1 MGVVGRQHCTGH
13 CCGTKNP
20 QGKDPCTCR
29 RRLQRKILRGRT
41 MPSVRKPLGIP
52 VLDLCC
58 PSKPS
63 SRQGLYKWFI
73 LFLTFIVYMA
83 YHMSRKPISVVKNSK
98 EFLDCSNKESCESW
112 VSKMNGTSEESA
124 KGDLA
129 NLDLAYLIS
138 YAGFM
143 FVSGWVAERMDLRY
157 FLSGGM
163 ILSGVVTFFFGFA
176 YTAGIHGFGYLIAM
190 QVLSG
195 VFQST
200 GWPGVVTVV
209 ANWFGKGRKG
219 LIMGIWNS
227 HTSIGN
233 VLGNTIAGAFVE
245 TNWGLSFMV
254 PGIGIAAAGL
264 VMFFLLAPS
273 PQAAGFQPEQ
283 DEESADE
290 KEEKKEEEE
299 KAISLF
305 GALKIPGVVEF
316 SLCLFF
322 SKLVA
327 YTFLYWLPN
336 YIHETSQVDG
346 EQAANLANFF
356 DYGGIL
362 GGISAG
368 ILTDKTKKP
377 AITCAIMLTMAIP
390 CLLLYQALVS
400 DWCPIHAVDGLAV
413 KDSCYAWNIAM
424 TFIIGFFVNGPYCL
438 ITTAVSAELGQHPSL
453 QGSSK
458 ALATVT
464 AIIDGTGSIGA
475 ALGPFL
481 CGRLSGSGN

>member
-1 MGVVGRQHCTGH
+1 MG
-13 CCGTKNP
+13 
-20 QGKDPCTCR
+20 
-29 RRLQRKILRGRT
+29 
-41 MPSVRKPLGIP
+41 
-52 VLDLCC
+52 
-58 PSKPS
+58 
-63 SRQGLYKWFI
+63 
-73 LFLTFIVYMA
+73 
-83 YHMSRKPISVVKNSK
+83 
-98 EFLDCSNKESCESW
+98 
-112 VSKMNGTSEESA
+112 
-124 KGDLA
+124 
-129 NLDLAYLIS
+129 
-138 YAGFM
+138 
-143 FVSGWVAERMDLRY
+143 
-157 FLSGGM
+157 
-163 ILSGVVTFFFGFA
+163 
-176 YTAGIHGFGYLIAM
+176 
-190 QVLSG
+190 
-195 VFQST
+195 
-200 GWPGVVTVV
+200 
-209 ANWFGKGRKG
+209 
-219 LIMGIWNS
+219 
-227 HTSIGN
+227 
-233 VLGNTIAGAFVE
+233 
-245 TNWGLSFMV
+245 GLSFMV
-254 PGIGIAAAGL
+254 PGIGIASAGL
-264 VMFFLLAPS
+264 VMFFLLAPA
-273 PQAAGFQPEQ
+273 PEAAGFQPEQ
-283 DEESADE
+283 DAESAADGE
-290 KEEKKEEEE
+290 EEEKKAEDKEE

-362 GGISAG
+362 GGVFCG
-368 ILTDKTKKP
+368 ILNDKTKKP

-390 CLLLYQALVS
+390 CLLIYQALVS
-400 DWCPIHAVDGLAV
+400 DWCPIVAEDGLPV

-481 CGRLSGSGN
+481 CGRLSGSGNWDSVFYMLVASDAAALLLLTRIFIREVRQVFRK